1 MTNLNTDTS
10 HKYLLNRL
18 QIILVSLAIVACPFP
33 SDSKQTAR
41 FKKRCMSIAGIVV
54 EYLVKPLLLLMEE
67 QNAS

>member
-1 MTNLNTDTS
+1 MNYLPISNS
-10 HKYLLNRL
+10 HKYFLNRL
-18 QIILVSLAIVACPFP
+18 QIIIVSLAIVACPFP
-33 SDSKQTAR
+33 GDSKQTAR